1 MVLEIEQAELERA
14 IPRVKVMISKAGALM
29 KGAEA

>member
-14 IPRVKVMISKAGALM
+14 IPRVQIMVSKQGELM
-29 KGAEA
+29 KGAAE